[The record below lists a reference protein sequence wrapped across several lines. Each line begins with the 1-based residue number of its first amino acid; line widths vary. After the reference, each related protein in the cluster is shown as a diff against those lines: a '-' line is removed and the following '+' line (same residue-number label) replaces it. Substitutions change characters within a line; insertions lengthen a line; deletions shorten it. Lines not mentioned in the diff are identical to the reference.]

1 MDRRVL
7 HFSMFNGLVYISRN
21 LDRKP
26 WRFPPNVGLSSV
38 NSRPRSSPRSWEH
51 VGPRGGRWGPKKHG
65 FLWLLGGVE
74 TPENRWVIIFW
85 RKKRCHNLGDTS
97 HSLTHGYL
105 KQNHRNWA
113 DSNQDL
119 AGTPNPP
126 CPLLPFGTPSAS
138 NTSLVRENRTEKC
151 GTCASQGIVTGLESI
166 WWKHTC
172 IHIYN
177 ILWVVPEHLEK
188 LSQLLHFTQATNHR
202 HWPSLAIIFSP
213 ASRRIFGAPLSPQGG
228 DLCWC
233 TDRWPGFI
241 LIEVILTNSHCF
253 RRKNCSIFYSTSLN
267 NYWLLGSF
275 SVSTRMTKQ
284 SSSEI

>member
-1 MDRRVL
+1 
-7 HFSMFNGLVYISRN
+7 
-21 LDRKP
+21 
-26 WRFPPNVGLSSV
+26 
-38 NSRPRSSPRSWEH
+38 
-51 VGPRGGRWGPKKHG
+51 
-65 FLWLLGGVE
+65 VE

-166 WWKHTC
+166 HDEN
-172 IHIYN
+172 IHVYIYIIYIMSCPWTPGKTQPTTPLYTSN
-177 ILWVVPEHLEK
+177 KPPTLTVTGHHFFPRISPHLRGPIK
-188 LSQLLHFTQATNHR
+188 PPR
-202 HWPSLAIIFSP
+202 
-213 ASRRIFGAPLSPQGG
+213 G

-284 SSSEI
+284 SSSEIKKNIYQNGQKKVKNLQNHRWYPLVN